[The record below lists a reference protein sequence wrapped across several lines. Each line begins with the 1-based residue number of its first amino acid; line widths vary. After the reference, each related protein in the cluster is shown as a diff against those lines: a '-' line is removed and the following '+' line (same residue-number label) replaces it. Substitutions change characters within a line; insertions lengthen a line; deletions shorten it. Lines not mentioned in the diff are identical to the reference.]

1 MKTVKFNRE
10 FIDMF
15 YFCPQYAYMYFFGQK
30 KIIDVNDNEL
40 KFNKLSDFAD
50 QFYVFKMYS
59 KILTYIFFI
68 HNSTGKIKYDEI
80 IGLVS
85 EMLKEEKIKEPSYEK
100 YENEILQN
108 VKNIIKMF
116 EPKDS
121 ITIKYKT
128 IKDKINLKEHIE
140 NYFIKSNKYEYE
152 NLLLNKD
159 MNFVYEIEIPFI
171 ITENN
176 SSQSC
181 IPIIFSNKNI
191 ELCPGV
197 YDINSL
203 LSLVYIKSNSFYN
216 IFNKVIFYDFKNF
229 QRTVIEI
236 DYKRISKV
244 RELIRIL
251 SQVILKNFVR
261 NIDSDKCS
269 KCNNVEFCKNYNINK
284 R

>member
-1 MKTVKFNRE
+1 MKTVKINRE

-30 KIIDVNDNEL
+30 KIIDINNNEL

-140 NYFIKSNKYEYE
+140 NYFIKSNEYE

-176 SSQSC
+176 SSQYC

-269 KCNNVEFCKNYNINK
+269 KCNNVEFCKNYNISK